1 MRRSLLPGVP
11 LLGLL
16 CTALLAATAVQSR
29 ADDKAPA
36 TKPAKAGD
44 LEIAVP
50 EGWKKK
56 QPKSQMRLVE
66 YEVPAKEGDKSTGEF
81 VIFHFGGQGGG
92 LEENIT
98 RWVGQTE
105 PEGRKVKLTTGK
117 SPKGEYTLVDVSG
130 TYKKS
135 IGPPIQQKTQRMD
148 GWRVINVYL
157 NCPGGP
163 YFFKIDGPAKTVEQE
178 LAGLRATFG
187 GDPKTEKERPYD
199 GK

>member
-1 MRRSLLPGVP
+1 MPAREG
-11 LLGLL
+11 
-16 CTALLAATAVQSR
+16 
-29 ADDKAPA
+29 DKAP
-36 TKPAKAGD
+36 
-44 LEIAVP
+44 
-50 EGWKKK
+50 
-56 QPKSQMRLVE
+56 
-66 YEVPAKEGDKSTGEF
+66 GEF

-105 PEGRKVKLTTGK
+105 PEGRKVKLLTGK
-117 SPKGEYTLVDVSG
+117 CPQGDYTLVDVTG

-135 IGPPIQQKTQRMD
+135 VGPPVLQKTQRME

-163 YFFKIDGPAKTVEQE
+163 YFFKIDGPAKTVENE

-187 GDPKTEKERPYD
+187 GDAKTEKERSLD

>member
-1 MRRSLLPGVP
+1 MRRSLLSGVS
-11 LLGLL
+11 LL
-16 CTALLAATAVQSR
+16 CLLSSVPFAGQPALVR
-29 ADDKAPA
+29 ADDKATP

-66 YEVPAKEGDKSTGEF
+66 YEVPAKDGDKSPGEF

-105 PEGRKVKLTTGK
+105 PEGRKVKLTSGK
-117 SPKGEYTLVDVSG
+117 SPKGDYTLVDVTG

-135 IGPPIQQKTQRMD
+135 IGPPIQQKTQRME

-178 LAGLRATFG
+178 LPGLRATFG
-187 GDPKTEKERPYD
+187 GDPKTEKERPYE

>member
-1 MRRSLLPGVP
+1 MRLSLLSAVS
-11 LLGLL
+11 LL
-16 CTALLAATAVQSR
+16 CLLFSVPFVGQPASAH
-29 ADDKAPA
+29 ADDKATP

-66 YEVPAKEGDKSTGEF
+66 YEVPAKEGDKSPGEF

-105 PEGRKVKLTTGK
+105 PEGRKVKLISGK
-117 SPKGEYTLVDVSG
+117 SPKGDYTLVDVTG

-135 IGPPIQQKTQRMD
+135 IGPPIQQKTQRME

-187 GDPKTEKERPYD
+187 GDPKTEKERPLEA
-199 GK
+199 K